1 MRMAQ
6 YISHLTNVPLMECME
21 SQHEP
26 HTSEAMGL
34 YLPPGPAMLTKK
46 ARIPFQGEV
55 FTSPADSV

>member
-1 MRMAQ
+1 MFQQYQPCCVRCHMRMAQ

-34 YLPPGPAMLTKK
+34 
-46 ARIPFQGEV
+46 
-55 FTSPADSV
+55 